1 MHQRRL
7 DRASMGFG
15 GVLKAVLMG
24 GGLGKTQPPFAPQDA
39 RQFLDQVLLG
49 RPLRTMFVRQG

>member
-1 MHQRRL
+1 
-7 DRASMGFG
+7 MGFG